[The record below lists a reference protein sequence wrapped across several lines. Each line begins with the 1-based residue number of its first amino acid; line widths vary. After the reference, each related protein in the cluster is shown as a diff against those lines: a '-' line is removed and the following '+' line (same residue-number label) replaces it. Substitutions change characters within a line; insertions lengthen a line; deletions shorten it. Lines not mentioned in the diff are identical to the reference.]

1 MGKDLPKWPCPG
13 FLADHWDGLR
23 GLFLIGNPDLSRA
36 NAWFLVEIFPS
47 TNLLIIT
54 DRSPDVS

>member
-1 MGKDLPKWPCPG
+1 MAMPWISRWPLGRFKGP
-13 FLADHWDGLR
+13 F
-23 GLFLIGNPDLSRA
+23 FIGNPDLSRA